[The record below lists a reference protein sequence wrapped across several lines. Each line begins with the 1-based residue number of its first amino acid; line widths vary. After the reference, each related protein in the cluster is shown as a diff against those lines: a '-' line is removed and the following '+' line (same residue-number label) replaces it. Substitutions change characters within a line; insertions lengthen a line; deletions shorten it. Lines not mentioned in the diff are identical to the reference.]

1 MPSLNQLQS
10 AFGKFRRL
18 VAENRYGQRKPADT
32 LVAVS
37 WRDGRGR
44 ITHARARCLE
54 ISDVGAR
61 IAYGEPI
68 VLPAILQ
75 MRSEADGRIWNGR
88 IRHCTPKGTQ
98 YEIGIEFCDRAE
110 IQAAMKQQTA
120 R

>member
-18 VAENRYGQRKPADT
+18 VTENRYGQRKPSDAQ
-32 LVAVS
+32 VAVS

-44 ITHARARCLE
+44 ITHARAHCME
-54 ISDVGAR
+54 ISEVGAR

-75 MRSEADGRIWNGR
+75 MRSEADGRIWTGR
-88 IRHCTPKGTQ
+88 VRHCTPKGTQ
-98 YEIGIEFCDRAE
+98 YEIGIEFCDPAE
-110 IQAAMKQQTA
+110 IQAAMKQHAT